1 MWLKGKLFV
10 ILNLS
15 SFRDFSFGLYA
26 DLARKQKYL
35 QMDFKTSARLKC
47 TSIKIQEFSFHYHK
61 PRRKTEKINLYVIP
75 FSRKFKELLACGS
88 GELFSYSTRKNLDC
102 Y

>member
-1 MWLKGKLFV
+1 V
-10 ILNLS
+10 H
-15 SFRDFSFGLYA
+15 
-26 DLARKQKYL
+26 
-35 QMDFKTSARLKC
+35 

-88 GELFSYSTRKNLDC
+88 GELFSYRQYSEEFGLLLTRLIELNL
-102 Y
+102 